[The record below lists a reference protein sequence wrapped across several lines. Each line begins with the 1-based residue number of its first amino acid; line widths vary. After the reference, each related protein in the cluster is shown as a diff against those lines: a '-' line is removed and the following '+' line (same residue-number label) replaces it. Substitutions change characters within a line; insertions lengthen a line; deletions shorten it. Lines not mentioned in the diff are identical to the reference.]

1 MKVIRRHPWEI
12 AGLIGFTIVSI
23 LMTLVVANTLAR
35 RDSGNTE
42 SYSALFSDA
51 SGIRVGD
58 DVRIAGVRVG
68 RVQSRELTDKGLA
81 KVGFVIAAN
90 QQVRTDTVARISY
103 LNLLGQ
109 RYLALE
115 AGPEAG
121 KALPVG
127 TQLGLDQTRPALDL
141 TALFNAFKPMFEAL
155 DPNDINL
162 IANELVQTL
171 QGQGPQFGHLMQ
183 QTAELTEHLAG
194 RDEVISRVITNLT
207 TVMEATSDH
216 RDELS
221 QVISGLDGL
230 VGDLADDRGDIDQ
243 AVVAMDRMATSMDT
257 LIDESSTSL
266 SVALERFAELG
277 KTLIANKDVL
287 GTTLRDTPTLLDG
300 FNRALS
306 HGSWLNTYVCTL
318 DVGVGSI
325 KIPDILGA
333 GGNSEPCR

>member
-1 MKVIRRHPWEI
+1 MKVIRRHPWEV
-12 AGLIGFTIVSI
+12 AGLIAFALVSL
-23 LMTLVVANTLAR
+23 LMTMVVANTLAR
-35 RDSGNTE
+35 RDSGNAD

-68 RVQSRELTDKGLA
+68 RVESRELSKSGYA
-81 KVGFVIAAN
+81 KVGFTISAD
-90 QQVRTDTVARISY
+90 QQVRSDTVARVSY

-121 KALPVG
+121 TALPAG
-127 TQLGLDQTRPALDL
+127 AQLGLNQTRPALDL
-141 TALFNAFKPMFEAL
+141 TELFNAFKPMFEAL
-155 DPNDINL
+155 DPKDVNL

-171 QGQGPQFGHLMQ
+171 QGQGPQFGHLME

-194 RDEVISRVITNLT
+194 RDEVITRVIDNLT
-207 TVMEATSDH
+207 KVMAATSEH
-216 RDELS
+216 RSELRN
-221 QVISGLDGL
+221 VIHGLDGL
-230 VGDLADDRGDIDQ
+230 VADLADDRGDIDK
-243 AVVAMDRMATSMDT
+243 AVVAMDRMATSMDG
-257 LIDESSTSL
+257 LIDESTTSL

-277 KTLIANKDVL
+277 KTLVANNDVL
-287 GTTLRDTPTLLDG
+287 ATTLRDTPLLLDG

-318 DVGVGSI
+318 DVGVGGV
-325 KIPDILGA
+325 KIPDILGPL
-333 GGNSEPCR
+333 GNSEPCR